1 MRDVRAAWSRWS
13 LALPSGAIFAI
24 LFVGPLAYFLIV
36 SFWTV
41 RAYRLVP
48 TFTVANYLEVFGDY
62 ALPLAF
68 TFVIALATSALVV
81 VVAFAFAYLCRF
93 RAGRHGTAL
102 LFVALITLF
111 GGYLTKI
118 YVWKT
123 ILGSEGILNTALMG
137 LGLISEPIKAFL
149 FNPFAVIL
157 TLTHYT
163 LPFAVLP
170 IYGSLRAVD
179 DIPLEAARDLGA
191 SNRQVFWHIVLP
203 QCRVGIVSAFML
215 TFLFVA
221 GDYVTP
227 KLVGGPYTSMIG
239 VFIQSQFGHR
249 LNQPLGAAMAFSVI
263 AVCVVS
269 VVAVSMALRRMLR
282 PK

>member
-1 MRDVRAAWSRWS
+1 
-13 LALPSGAIFAI
+13 
-24 LFVGPLAYFLIV
+24 
-36 SFWTV
+36 
-41 RAYRLVP
+41 
-48 TFTVANYLEVFGDY
+48 
-62 ALPLAF
+62 
-68 TFVIALATSALVV
+68 
-81 VVAFAFAYLCRF
+81 
-93 RAGRHGTAL
+93 
-102 LFVALITLF
+102 
-111 GGYLTKI
+111 
-118 YVWKT
+118 VWKT
-123 ILGSEGILNTALMG
+123 ILGSEGILNTALIW

-191 SNRQVFWHIVLP
+191 SDRRVFWQIVLP
-203 QCRVGIVSAFML
+203 QCRIGIVSAFML

-263 AVCVVS
+263 AICVAA
-269 VVAVSMALRRMLR
+269 VVAVNAILRRVLR

>member
-1 MRDVRAAWSRWS
+1 MRGIWSRWS
-13 LALPSGAIFAI
+13 LTLPSGGIFAV
-24 LFVGPLAYFLIV
+24 LFAAPLLYFLVV

-48 TFTVANYLEVFGDY
+48 DFTLDNYGHVFLDY
-62 ALPLAF
+62 ASPLRF
-68 TFVIALATSALVV
+68 TFVISFATSSIVV
-81 VVAFAFAYLCRF
+81 VLAFTFAYLCRF
-93 RAGRHGTAL
+93 RAGRYGTIL
-102 LFVALITLF
+102 LFAALITLF

-123 ILGSEGILNTALMG
+123 ILGSEGILNTAL
-137 LGLISEPIKAFL
+137 LELDLISEPIKAFL

-163 LPFAVLP
+163 LPFAILP

-179 DIPLEAARDLGA
+179 EVPLEAARDLGA
-191 SNRQVFWHIVLP
+191 SGREVFWQIVVP
-203 QCRVGIVSAFML
+203 QCRIGIVSAFTL

-263 AVCVVS
+263 AICVAAVLLVS
-269 VVAVSMALRRMLR
+269 LALKRALK

>member
-1 MRDVRAAWSRWS
+1 MREGWNRLSLTIPS
-13 LALPSGAIFAI
+13 LAVFLF
-24 LFVGPLAYFLIV
+24 LFVAPLCYFLVV

-41 RAYRLVP
+41 RAYQLIP
-48 TFTVANYLEVFGDY
+48 SATLQNYATVFNEYG
-62 ALPLAF
+62 LPLAF
-68 TFVIALATSALVV
+68 TFAISLATSVLVLV
-81 VVAFAFAYLCRF
+81 LAFAFAYLCRF
-93 RAGRHGTAL
+93 RAGRYGVPL

-123 ILGSEGILNTALMG
+123 ILGSEGILNTALMEI
-137 LGLISEPIKAFL
+137 GLISEPIKALL
-149 FNPFAVIL
+149 FNPGAVVL

-163 LPFAVLP
+163 LPFAILP
-170 IYGSLRAVD
+170 IYGSLRSVD
-179 DIPLEAARDLGA
+179 DVPLEAARDLGA
-191 SNRQVFWHIVLP
+191 SQSKVFWQIILP
-203 QCRVGIVSAFML
+203 QCRVGIISAFTL

-249 LNQPLGAAMAFSVI
+249 LNQPLGSAMAFSVI
-263 AVCVVS
+263 LISLLTVS
-269 VVAVSMALRRMLR
+269 IISLILKKALR

>member
-1 MRDVRAAWSRWS
+1 MRDNWNKYSLTLPS
-13 LALPSGAIFAI
+13 LAIFGC
-24 LFVGPLAYFLIV
+24 LFVGPIAYFLIV

-41 RAYRLVP
+41 RAYRLIP
-48 TFTVANYLEVFGDY
+48 DFNPGNYLQVFQGY
-62 ALPLAF
+62 AVPLGF
-68 TFVIALATSALVV
+68 TFIIALITSCVV
-81 VVAFAFAYLCRF
+81 VVLAFAFAYLCRF
-93 RAGRHGTAL
+93 RAGRYGVAL

-149 FNPFAVIL
+149 FNPAAVVL

-163 LPFAVLP
+163 LPFAILP
-170 IYGSLRAVD
+170 IYGSLRAVED
-179 DIPLEAARDLGA
+179 VPLEAARDLGA
-191 SNRQVFWHIVLP
+191 SPQELFWQIVLP
-203 QCRVGIVSAFML
+203 QCRIGIMSAFTL
-215 TFLFVA
+215 TYLFVA

-239 VFIQSQFGHR
+239 VFIQNQFGHR
-249 LNQPLGAAMAFSVI
+249 LNQPLGSAMAFSVI
-263 AVCVVS
+263 AMCLVIILLVNLLLS
-269 VVAVSMALRRMLR
+269 KALR

>member
-1 MRDVRAAWSRWS
+1 MRAAWSRWS
-13 LALPSGAIFAI
+13 LTVPSGAIFI
-24 LFVGPLAYFLIV
+24 LLFVGPLAYFMVV

-48 TFTVANYLEVFGDY
+48 SFTLDNYVRVFADY
-62 ALPLAF
+62 AQPLAF
-68 TFVIALATSALVV
+68 TFAISLLTSALVV
-81 VVAFAFAYLCRF
+81 VLAFAFAYLCRF
-93 RAGRHGTAL
+93 RAGRFGTVL
-102 LFVALITLF
+102 LFAALITLF

-123 ILGSEGILNTALMG
+123 ILGSGGVLNTALLE
-137 LGLISEPIKAFL
+137 LGLIKEPIKVFL

-163 LPFAVLP
+163 LPFAILP
-170 IYGSLRAVD
+170 IYGSLRAVE

-191 SNRQVFWHIVLP
+191 SNSRVFWQIIVP

-263 AVCVVS
+263 AICVAAIIIVS
-269 VVAVSMALRRMLR
+269 LILRRALR

>member
-1 MRDVRAAWSRWS
+1 MRAAWSRWS
-13 LALPSGAIFAI
+13 LAMPSGVVFLL
-24 LFVGPLAYFLIV
+24 LFVGPLAYFLV
-36 SFWTV
+36 LSFWTS

-48 TFTVANYLEVFGDY
+48 AFTLDNYLEVFAEY
-62 ALPLAF
+62 SLPLAF
-68 TFVIALATSALVV
+68 TFVVALATSALVV
-81 VVAFAFAYLCRF
+81 ALAFAFAYLCRF
-93 RAGRHGTAL
+93 RAGRYGTAL

-123 ILGSEGILNTALMG
+123 ILGSQGVLNSALME
-137 LGLISEPIKAFL
+137 LGLIAEPIKAFL

-170 IYGSLRAVD
+170 IYGALRAVD
-179 DIPLEAARDLGA
+179 DVPLEAARDLGA
-191 SNRQVFWHIVLP
+191 SNSRVFWQIVVP
-203 QCRVGIVSAFML
+203 QCRLGIVSAFML

-249 LNQPLGAAMAFSVI
+249 LNQPLGSAMAFSVI
-263 AVCVVS
+263 AICVVTI
-269 VVAVSMALRRMLR
+269 VVVSFALRRALR

>member
-1 MRDVRAAWSRWS
+1 MRALWSRWS
-13 LALPSGAIFAI
+13 LVLPSGVIFAL
-24 LFVGPLAYFLIV
+24 LFAIPLAYFLII

-48 TFTVANYLEVFGDY
+48 
-62 ALPLAF
+62 AF
-68 TFVIALATSALVV
+68 TLGNYVKVFTEYAIPLGFTFAIALVTSAMVV
-81 VVAFAFAYLCRF
+81 VLAFAFAYLCRF
-93 RAGRHGTAL
+93 RAGRYGTLL
-102 LFVALITLF
+102 LFAALITMF

-123 ILGSEGILNTALMG
+123 ILGSEGILNTALLAVG
-137 LGLISEPIKAFL
+137 VIGEPIKVFL
-149 FNPFAVIL
+149 FNPAAVIL

-163 LPFAVLP
+163 LPFAILP
-170 IYGSLRAVD
+170 IYGALRSVD
-179 DIPLEAARDLGA
+179 DVPLEAARDLGA
-191 SNRQVFWHIVLP
+191 SDRRVFWEIVVP
-203 QCRVGIVSAFML
+203 QCRIGIVSAFML

-227 KLVGGPYTSMIG
+227 KLVGGPFTSMVG

-263 AVCVVS
+263 VLCVAGVAIVS
-269 VVAVSMALRRMLR
+269 LALRRVLR

>member
-1 MRDVRAAWSRWS
+1 MRAAWSRWS
-13 LALPSGAIFAI
+13 LALPSGLIFML
-24 LFVGPLAYFLIV
+24 LFIGPLAYFVVV

-48 TFTVANYLEVFGDY
+48 TFTFGNYLEVFGDY

-68 TFVIALATSALVV
+68 TFVIACATSALVV
-81 VVAFAFAYLCRF
+81 VLAFAFAYLCRF
-93 RAGRHGTAL
+93 RAGRYGTVL
-102 LFVALITLF
+102 LFAAVITLF

-123 ILGSEGILNTALMG
+123 ILGSEGILNTALIW

-191 SNRQVFWHIVLP
+191 SDRQVFWQIILP
-203 QCRVGIVSAFML
+203 QCRIGIVSAFML

-263 AVCVVS
+263 AISVAV
-269 VVAVSMALRRMLR
+269 VVAVSMILRRVLR